1 MKFFL
6 ETFFFGYLT
15 LKWKLLARVLSLLL
29 YCVLFLLVI
38 EGEFQSYEIE
48 GINGSLNYVNAIAM
62 FGTPFFIFLLSWVIK
77 PFILNEED

>member
-15 LKWKLLARVLSLLL
+15 LKWKRLARVLSLLL

-38 EGEFQSYEIE
+38 EGEFQSNEIE
-48 GINGSLNYVNAIAM
+48 GLNYVNAIAM